1 MTEAR
6 RQQYVVIG
14 ISDDHEQEF
23 PSEVNRLIRQ
33 GTVFSG
39 GTRHREIMQSRLPE
53 RAIWIDITVPLH
65 NVFKQY
71 AAHEQIIVF
80 ASGDP
85 LFFGFANTL
94 LREFPAASIKLF
106 PAFNSLQMLAHRL
119 LIPYQDMRVVSLT
132 GRPWLRFDQ
141 ALIEGETLIG
151 ILTDHEKTPSA
162 IARRML
168 AYGYDN
174 YIMAVGERLGNRE
187 LERAQHYSLKEA
199 ATQDFAFPNNVILRR
214 TAVRRRLM
222 GIPDEQFHL
231 LNGRVNMIT
240 KMPIRL
246 LTLSL
251 LDLREKQSLWDIG
264 SCTGSVSVEAKLQFP
279 HLQITAFEQRPE
291 GKELL
296 EANAR
301 KFGTPGI
308 DLHIGD
314 VLQADLESLPRP
326 DAVFIGGHG
335 GKLIEIIQRV
345 HPLLKDKGTIV
356 FNSVT
361 QESRRMFEEGIHQ
374 AGRNITQTY
383 HIQVDQHNPIDILK
397 AE

>member
-1 MTEAR
+1 MTETR

-23 PSEVNRLIRQ
+23 SSEVNRLIRQ
-33 GTVFSG
+33 GIVFSG

-53 RAIWIDITVPLH
+53 GAIWIDITVPLR

-94 LREFPAASIKLF
+94 LREFPSASIKLF

-151 ILTDHEKTPSA
+151 ILTDHEKTPST

-361 QESRRMFEEGIHQ
+361 RESRRMFEEGIHQ

>member
-1 MTEAR
+1 MAKEK
-6 RQQYVVIG
+6 RQQYIVIG

-23 PSEVNRLIRQ
+23 LPEVKHWIAQ

-39 GTRHREIMQSRLPE
+39 GVRHREIMQTHLPQG
-53 RAIWIDITVPLH
+53 AKWINVTVPLS

-71 AAHEQIIVF
+71 VAHEQIVVF

-94 LREFPAASIKLF
+94 LREFPTAEIKVF
-106 PAFNSLQMLAHRL
+106 PTFNSLQMLAHRL

-141 ALIEGETLIG
+141 ALIEGESLIG
-151 ILTDHEKTPSA
+151 VLTDREKNPTT
-162 IARRML
+162 IAQRML

-174 YIMAVGERLGNRE
+174 YTMMVGERLGNRK
-187 LERAQHYSLKEA
+187 LEHTLCYSLTEA
-199 ATQDFAFPNNVILRR
+199 ATHDFTFPNNVILSR
-214 TAVRRRLM
+214 TKVRQRLM
-222 GIPDEQFHL
+222 GIPDQQFHL

-246 LTLSL
+246 LTLSML
-251 LDLREKQSLWDIG
+251 NLREKQSFWDIG

-301 KFGTPGI
+301 QFGTPGI

-314 VLQADLESLPRP
+314 FLQTDLQSLPRP
-326 DAVFIGGHG
+326 DAVFIGGHS
-335 GKLIEIIQRV
+335 GKLIEMIKRI
-345 HPLLKDKGTIV
+345 HPLLNNKGIIV

-361 QESRRMFEEGIHQ
+361 AESHQMFEEGIRLV
-374 AGRNITQTY
+374 GRNLTQEI
-383 HIQVDQHNPIDILK
+383 HIQIDKHNPIDVLK